1 MKITNCKIKRETV
14 IYEVLTSGNQ
24 PFTYEL
30 PKDLSSHNAR
40 KYLEF
45 ISQKL
50 DGDKLTEERFIMIL
64 LEQKNTYSMLKTY

>member
-14 IYEVLTSGNQ
+14 IYEVLTSGNR
-24 PFTYEL
+24 FTYEL

-50 DGDKLTEERFIMIL
+50 DGDKLTKEDSL
-64 LEQKNTYSMLKTY
+64 

>member
-30 PKDLSSHNAR
+30 PKGLSSHNAR

-50 DGDKLTEERFIMIL
+50 DGDKLTKEDSL
-64 LEQKNTYSMLKTY
+64 

>member
-50 DGDKLTEERFIMIL
+50 DGDKLTRRRFIMIL
-64 LEQKNTYSMLKTY
+64 LNKKTPLV

>member
-1 MKITNCKIKRETV
+1 ETV

-40 KYLEF
+40 KYLEKKKKK
-45 ISQKL
+45 I
-50 DGDKLTEERFIMIL
+50 DGDKLTKEDSKGLKKIKKRL
-64 LEQKNTYSMLKTY
+64 LV